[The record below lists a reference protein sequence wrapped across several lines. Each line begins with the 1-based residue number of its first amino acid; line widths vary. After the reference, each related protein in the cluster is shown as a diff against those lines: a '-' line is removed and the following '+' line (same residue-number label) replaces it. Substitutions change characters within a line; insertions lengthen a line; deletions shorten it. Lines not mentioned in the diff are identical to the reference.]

1 MDIIRLDKEQI
12 KYFADM
18 DPFSFGDKL
27 DLNGYFAV
35 GALAHNKAKNVDI
48 PMGLMICS
56 LIEQGL
62 VVEWI
67 CIGEKFRGYGIGEKL
82 LITAFDLAAEIGC
95 GKVFAYINEYSEG
108 FAQSQLMYLQDR
120 LFKEEYPVL
129 GEWNNAIGEM
139 AADKAALKGD
149 NYNIVAFNAFPE
161 AGRKKAFV
169 DFAKLD
175 NTVFNYPFELEDEGY
190 DIKKSFLLLDNDKIC
205 GGLFTKK
212 LGKTIYV
219 TAISI
224 NSVAAGE
231 ALFAKL
237 LDALATD
244 SDAESEISLLV
255 RQKPKTYDWYE
266 EPEDLVNYELIENL
280 ANKVFKKKH
289 FCGRYLAASIYAYI
303 EQVGE
308 TVELEGWDDLAY
320 EALEEA

>member
-18 DPFSFGDKL
+18 DPFSIGDKL

-35 GALAHNKAKNVDI
+35 GALAHNKSKDVDI
-48 PMGLMICS
+48 PMGLMICL

-82 LITAFDLAAEIGC
+82 LTTAFDLAAEIGC
-95 GKVFAYINEYSEG
+95 GKVFAYINEYSEA

-129 GEWNNAIGEM
+129 GEWNAAIGEM
-139 AADKAALKGD
+139 VADKAALKGD
-149 NYNIVAFNAFPE
+149 NFNIVTFSAFPE
-161 AGRKKAFV
+161 AGRKKAFLE
-169 DFAKLD
+169 FAKLD
-175 NTVFNYPFELEDEGY
+175 NTVFNYPFELKDEGY
-190 DIKKSFLLLDNDKIC
+190 DIKNSFLLLDKDKIC

-212 LGKTIYV
+212 LGQTVYV

-224 NSVAAGE
+224 DSVAAGE
-231 ALFAKL
+231 TLFAKL
-237 LDALATD
+237 LETVAT
-244 SDAESEISLLV
+244 ESGSETEISLLV
-255 RQKPKTYDWYE
+255 RQKPKTYDWYA
-266 EPEDLVNYELIENL
+266 EPADLVNYELLENM
-280 ANKVFKKKH
+280 ANKVFKEKH
-289 FCGRYLAASIYAYI
+289 FGGRYLAASMYAYI
-303 EQVGE
+303 DQVGE
-308 TVELEGWDDLAY
+308 TVELGVWDDLAY